1 MPRQDAAP
9 PLSGTRW
16 AAPMQLGVVAW
27 GGGSGVWWCPRVAH
41 AFFGGGMGVVGFFL
55 REESAMFCFYCLSLS
70 RCACAMLGAA
80 TPTRPGAAL
89 PIPLLVVWSPRCR
102 PPLTPTAAVA
112 EAAWLSRAA
121 LSTFHSRPSAPWP
134 PSRHAPSAHGRR
146 QQWRWAAAAAAAAAT
161 VAAAATAAGA
171 AGGGAA
177 GGGAAATEDVA
188 VGARTTVG
196 YLPEGGTREGRL
208 PTVRPPGPRPCSSGC
223 PVPRRR
229 YARGRGGSRRA
240 SPCAFRPLSSVKR
253 GVGRAP
259 GAVNAPLPVHH
270 PRSPTETVAA
280 TPLEPPIHPP

>member
-55 REESAMFCFYCLSLS
+55 REESAVFCFYCLSLS

-102 PPLTPTAAVA
+102 PPLTPTAAIA

-121 LSTFHSRPSAPWP
+121 VSSSHTPGRAPLGPPAATRRLLTGGGSSGGGWQRRRQRRRRWLQQRRRPGQRGEGRRRRRMWRWGHGPPSAI
-134 PSRHAPSAHGRR
+134 SRK
-146 QQWRWAAAAAAAAAT
+146 
-161 VAAAATAAGA
+161 
-171 AGGGAA
+171 GG
-177 GGGAAATEDVA
+177 
-188 VGARTTVG
+188 
-196 YLPEGGTREGRL
+196 
-208 PTVRPPGPRPCSSGC
+208 
-223 PVPRRR
+223 
-229 YARGRGGSRRA
+229 RGRGGSPPPDRRGKGRA
-240 SPCAFRPLSSVKR
+240 AAAVPCLAGGTQG
-253 GVGRAP
+253 GVGGPVARLPALSAP
-259 GAVNAPLPVHH
+259 
-270 PRSPTETVAA
+270 
-280 TPLEPPIHPP
+280 